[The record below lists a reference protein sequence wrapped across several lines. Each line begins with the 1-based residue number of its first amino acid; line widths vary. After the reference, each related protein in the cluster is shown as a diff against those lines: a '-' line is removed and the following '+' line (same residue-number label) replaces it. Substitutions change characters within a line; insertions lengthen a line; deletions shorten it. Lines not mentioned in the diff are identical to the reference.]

1 MFKLRTAYWLLS
13 QIFHAA
19 INQISIFGKIKSMHA
34 LAGIIILI
42 CLASSFYPE
51 RGIPE
56 KNFDMRTGYRDQ
68 IHMVHEIRPLSEF
81 KFRNIAKQQYDFSCG
96 SAALAT
102 IMRYQLGEN
111 LNEHQV
117 IKGLMKYGDK
127 EQIAQAQA
135 FSLWDMKAFLEA
147 LGYSGDGYQ
156 ASEEEKVKELRNSEN
171 WPCIVP
177 IKLFGYKHFVVLK
190 GVYRDHVF
198 IADPWTGNSSFTF
211 EKFLEMWDDNIMF
224 IVSKKGIKTL
234 DMLKLHETDLRFIDR
249 DMTRTFM
256 MDRYDPAEDFD
267 IERAG
272 DASGD
277 KMRYKR

>member
-1 MFKLRTAYWLLS
+1 
-13 QIFHAA
+13 
-19 INQISIFGKIKSMHA
+19 MHA

-51 RGIPE
+51 KGIPE

-68 IHMVHEIRPLSEF
+68 IHMVHEVRPLSEF

-111 LNEHQV
+111 LDEFQV

-156 ASEEEKVKELRNSEN
+156 ASEEEKEKELKTPEN

-190 GVYRDHVF
+190 GVYQDHVF
-198 IADPWTGNSSFTF
+198 IADPWTGNSSFTLQRF
-211 EKFLEMWDDNIMF
+211 FEMWDDNIMF
-224 IVSKKGIKTL
+224 IVSTKGKKTSKL
-234 DMLKLHETDLRFIDR
+234 LKLHETDLRFIDR
-249 DMTRTFM
+249 DMTRTFVK
-256 MDRYDPAEDFD
+256 DRYDQTADFD
-267 IERAG
+267 RQRAA
-272 DASGD
+272 DSSGD
-277 KMRYKR
+277 IMIYKK

>member
-1 MFKLRTAYWLLS
+1 
-13 QIFHAA
+13 
-19 INQISIFGKIKSMHA
+19 MHA

-51 RGIPE
+51 HGIPE
-56 KNFDMRTGYRDQ
+56 KNFDMRTGFRDE
-68 IHMVHEIRPLSEF
+68 IHMVHEVRPLSEF

-135 FSLWDMKAFLEA
+135 FSLYDMKAFLEA
-147 LGYSGDGYQ
+147 LGYSGEGYK
-156 ASEEEKVKELRNSEN
+156 AEVNDLLNKEY

-177 IKLFGYKHFVVLK
+177 IKLYGYKHFVVLK
-190 GVYRDHVF
+190 GIYKDHVF
-198 IADPWTGNSSFTF
+198 IADPWTGNSSFPLKQF
-211 EKFLEMWDDNIMF
+211 IEDMWDDNIVF
-224 IVSKKGIKTL
+224 IVSAKDAKKSNL
-234 DMLKLHETDLRFIDR
+234 LKLHETDLRFIDR
-249 DMTRTFM
+249 DMTRSFM
-256 MDRYDPAEDFD
+256 MDKYDPTKDFD
-267 IERAG
+267 RQR
-272 DASGD
+272 SGD
-277 KMRYKR
+277 SNGGMQRYKR